1 LEDVNPFDQAC
12 SGTTDLTFAKS
23 MGGGFGQSSTFDW
36 KLSAI
41 HQLGLVISLKY
52 SSIEESFYSACR
64 NADKINY
71 NLFRDFIRKH
81 DALKGFSLTED
92 LYQKLFAEMDPHKK
106 TYLSIDDWKN
116 AFQTFNTYDNVM
128 IELKN
133 FLQVQ
138 FANVES
144 AYAFL

>member
-1 LEDVNPFDQAC
+1 MEDVNPFDQAC
-12 SGTTDLTFAKS
+12 SGTTDVTFAKS

-36 KLSAI
+36 KLAAI

-52 SSIEESFYSACR
+52 SSIEESFYSACK

-92 LYQKLFAEMDPHKK
+92 LYQKLFAEMDTHKK
-106 TYLSIDDWKN
+106 TYLSVDDWKN
-116 AFQTFNTYDNVM
+116 AV
-128 IELKN
+128 
-133 FLQVQ
+133 
-138 FANVES
+138 
-144 AYAFL
+144 